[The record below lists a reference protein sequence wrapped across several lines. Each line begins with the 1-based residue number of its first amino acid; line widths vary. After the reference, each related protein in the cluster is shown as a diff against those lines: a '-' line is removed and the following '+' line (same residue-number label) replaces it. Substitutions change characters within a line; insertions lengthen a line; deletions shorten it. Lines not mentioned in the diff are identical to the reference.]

1 MNDGRDYDLGYSDVG
16 YFVRGRDPYHRD
28 PDKALVPDIPAG
40 WLVLAALLVVPAV
53 IAATHLLL
61 PSVR

>member
-1 MNDGRDYDLGYSDVG
+1 MNGRDFDGGYDDCG
-16 YFVRGRDPYHRD
+16 YFTRGRAGFRQEPR
-28 PDKALVPDIPAG
+28 PIVPDIPAG